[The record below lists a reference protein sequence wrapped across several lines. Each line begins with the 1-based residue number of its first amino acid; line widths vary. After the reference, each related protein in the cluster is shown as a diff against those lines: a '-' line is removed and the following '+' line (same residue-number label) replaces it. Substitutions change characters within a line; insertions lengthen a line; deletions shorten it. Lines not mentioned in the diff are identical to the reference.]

1 METPMDTIDRTA
13 LSLEISRRFEAPPE
27 RVFAAWL
34 GPEWGEWLGPAGVA
48 CEAATLEPH
57 AGGRFLFRMV
67 MADGRNVEVSG
78 VYREITPPQK
88 LVFTFSGGCAF
99 QETVVTVTFRPDG
112 AGTLMVL
119 RQDGFTEATMTDG
132 FREGWSGVGGSFDKL
147 AALLARH
154 AS

>member
-13 LSLEISRRFEAPPE
+13 LSLEISRRFDAPPE

-48 CEAATLEPH
+48 CETATLEPH
-57 AGGRFLFRMV
+57 VGGRFLLRMV

-78 VYREITPPQK
+78 VYREIAPPQK

-99 QETVVTVTFRPDG
+99 RETVVTVAFRPDG

-119 RQDGFTEATMTDG
+119 RQDGFTEATMADG
-132 FREGWSGVGGSFDKL
+132 FREGWSGVGASFDKL

-154 AS
+154 VS